1 MQKHAALGALLKKQQ
16 RPQPSVPH
24 ARQRRS
30 RKQGQSQNLKTCT
43 KFAPMVHVS
52 VAFSEAPKLNGLSS
66 HSCELQEKNQLKN
79 IKLIKPSLE
88 PSWDTSQSHWQPGC
102 WVVEAVAQGSI
113 QPSHITK
120 PGPTGLEVV
129 GRTQEKSRN
138 TREGPCKQRSCFFQ
152 SPETTQNLNGN

>member
-16 RPQPSVPH
+16 RPPTFCATRTSKKVTKTRPVTEPEDMH
-24 ARQRRS
+24 KVCS
-30 RKQGQSQNLKTCT
+30 NGPCFSQT
-43 KFAPMVHVS
+43 
-52 VAFSEAPKLNGLSS
+52 EAPKLNGLSS
-66 HSCELQEKNQLKN
+66 HSCELKEKNQPKN

-88 PSWDTSQSHWQPGC
+88 PSWNASQSHWQPGC

-120 PGPTGLEVV
+120 PGPTGWGSV

-152 SPETTQNLNGN
+152 SPETSQNLNGN